1 MLELFTQIT
10 VFSIL
15 LSSGLG
21 ATALRHYNIVNNCP
35 TAIDFVIKGDRQGS
49 LAAGA
54 TTTRDFGSWWSGFFY
69 TSSNGGDSG
78 GLGTT
83 RAGFN
88 GEVSSSA
95 R

>member
-1 MLELFTQIT
+1 MFEILTQIA

-21 ATALRHYNIVNNCP
+21 AAALRHYNIVNNCP
-35 TAIDFVIKGDRQGS
+35 SAIDFVIKGDRQGS

-54 TTTRDFGSWWSGFFY
+54 TTMRDFGSWWSGFFY

-88 GEVSSSA
+88 GEVRSSTK
-95 R
+95 